1 MECLEEPLLGN
12 EDRKPCASSVIYSI
26 GQYFPFSY
34 HKETTN
40 GNQ

>member
-1 MECLEEPLLGN
+1 MECWEEPLLGN
-12 EDRKPCASSVIYSI
+12 EDRKPCASVIYSI